1 MEDIRHKNQVRIN
14 RRQIQVMITLALT
27 LSSLLLWRSVPAF
40 AQGTQVGTA
49 QNAIGVLVVVRPDG
63 IEDRLQGKGS
73 LQLFEGDVLRTEPA
87 SQALIEFKEGIQVAL
102 NENTTFK
109 ILSRWEKAKGIT
121 RIIRLKQGEVWVKT
135 GEGPKQLE
143 VETPVATAAVRET
156 EFNMKVQEDGQS
168 TLTVIQGVVE
178 FGTAFGTCPIRTS
191 TVSYGVRGKRC
202 TKPAPADVK
211 PAIAW
216 TEALLK

>member
-1 MEDIRHKNQVRIN
+1 MNGIAHISGFPVKDWWKELTV
-14 RRQIQVMITLALT
+14 ALG
-27 LSSLLLWRSVPAF
+27 LSLGLSLLWVVVPVS
-40 AQGTQVGTA
+40 AQSTQVGTA

-135 GEGPKQLE
+135 GEGPKPLE
-143 VETPVATAAVRET
+143 VETPVATAAVKET

-168 TLTVIQGVVE
+168 TLTVINGVVE
-178 FGTAFGTCPIRTS
+178 FGTAFGTCPIRTA

-202 TKPAPADVK
+202 TKPAQTDVK

-216 TEALLK
+216 TEPLLK